1 VRALDSDTVGAYE
14 LIERD
19 PTVEEYQRLR
29 HAVGWSEMTDEA
41 VAVGL
46 PNALYSVVLELD
58 GEAVGCARIVGDGGL
73 YFYLQDVIVLPE
85 LQGRG
90 QGARLMDALMAYL
103 ERSATPSAFV
113 GLMAAVGAEPFY
125 ERYGFRRRS
134 DQQPGMFRRWGD
146 EPAGS

>member
-1 VRALDSDTVGAYE
+1 VGPYR
-14 LIERD
+14 LVERD

-29 HAVGWSEMTDEA
+29 GAVGWGEMSDEG

-58 GEAVGCARIVGDGGL
+58 GEAVGCGRVVGDGGL

-85 LQGRG
+85 HQGRG
-90 QGARLMDALMAYL
+90 QGARLMDAVMGYL
-103 ERSATPSAFV
+103 ARACPPGAFV

-134 DQQPGMFRRWGD
+134 DQQPGMFRRW
-146 EPAGS
+146 

>member
-1 VRALDSDTVGAYE
+1 MGAYE
-14 LIERD
+14 LVERD

-29 HAVGWSEMTDEA
+29 RAVGWGEMTDEG
-41 VAVGL
+41 VAAGL
-46 PNALYSVVLELD
+46 PNALCSVVLELD
-58 GEAVGCARIVGDGGL
+58 GEAVGCARVVGDSGL

-85 LQGRG
+85 HQSRG

-103 ERSATPSAFV
+103 ERSARPGAFV

-134 DQQPGMFRRWGD
+134 EQTPGMFRVWT
-146 EPAGS
+146 